1 MQLPA
6 RSASDGQSRRWRFG
20 LVNSQLHGVFMIDMN
35 DDTTAMLIIL
45 PPTGLLFLA
54 LLVGLVLVIRD
65 TVRRRG
71 NWGINTKP
79 VNCPVCSDP
88 APVVRVPTHWRQA
101 LWGGCT
107 CTNCGLDYDKWGRA
121 VDERQLKLL
130 RDEFEDDAY
139 ARPRPR
145 QAEADDAIKAP
156 SPISR
161 HKREKL

>member
-1 MQLPA
+1 
-6 RSASDGQSRRWRFG
+6 
-20 LVNSQLHGVFMIDMN
+20 MIDMN

-79 VNCPVCSDP
+79 VNCPGCGDP
-88 APVVRVPTHWRQA
+88 APLARVPKNWRQA

-107 CTNCGLDYDKWGRA
+107 CTNCGLEYDKWGHA
-121 VDERQLKLL
+121 VDDKQLKLRL
-130 RDEFEDDAY
+130 DEFEDDAY

-145 QAEADDAIKAP
+145 QAETEDCIKKVGAVLKEKP
-156 SPISR
+156 
-161 HKREKL
+161 REC